1 MRVINPLSK
10 EIVKFIGVN
19 MIHGVYSIEYQE
31 NKFAQPSTMLVPIN
45 LDATTTESFLKIFFE
60 YLKTVDAEY
69 VDYVEDTEYMDWPTE
84 EELPEHNLPYRVF
97 LTHKQIADI
106 TADQPAL
113 ITYAA
118 TMCKREQ
125 VTGWYIYANNFL
137 PGHVAYLASMG
148 ATFDINPYLENVEPI
163 DFSIPKP

>member
-1 MRVINPLSK
+1 MRVINPQTK
-10 EIVKFIGVN
+10 EIIKFLGVD

-31 NKFAQPSTMLVPIN
+31 SKFVQPSTMLVPMS
-45 LDATTTESFLKIFFE
+45 LDGATTETFLSTFFE

-69 VDYVEDTEYMDWPTE
+69 AGYVPDTDYLDWPNE
-84 EELPEHNLPYRVF
+84 EELPEYNLPYRFF

-137 PGHVAYLASMG
+137 PAHAAYLASMG
-148 ATFDINPYLENVEPI
+148 ATFDINPYLENVPPI
-163 DFSIPKP
+163 DFSFPNA